1 MDAIQMQLLKEVADL
16 DALPVG
22 AYNIRAD
29 GKSIGR
35 NSTAHIIITPKDDK
49 PGIDIRVLAGTKK
62 ESMHIPVI
70 MQESGLKDMVYND
83 FHVE

>member
-1 MDAIQMQLLKEVADL
+1 MDEIQKRLLKEVADL

-29 GKSIGR
+29 GQAAGR
-35 NSTAHIIITPKDDK
+35 RSTANIEIVPQKERQGIEIHVKD
-49 PGIDIRVLAGTKK
+49 GTVN

-70 MQESGLKDMVYND
+70 MEQSGL
-83 FHVE
+83 